1 MGRNPFVTRPGW
13 AAAFLLA
20 IALVAAG
27 AAGAVVAARGQG
39 GPEEPEPL
47 RPGALVSPNRDRLR
61 ICVQVVRVAVDQG
74 RAREAVEAA
83 LRETAKHPSWR
94 SGGLDVAPPVV
105 DSGCPQEPVVLK
117 PGVVF
122 QGPKS
127 LEGFDIAYWGSVVEE
142 PSHYRLF
149 VFIVPREE
157 LAAHVIG
164 WEDFRTFI
172 QGGSARPRPTR
183 RTAPRSPLAFTS
195 CPKRSVTR
203 PSLGRGWRRPW
214 AWSPSSPRHPCH
226 PLAPCPDP
234 GTESCAGPRA
244 AGAVATAQGRPVPA
258 GRAAPPPPAGGCPPL
273 RRRPG

>member
-1 MGRNPFVTRPGW
+1 MGGNPFVTRPGW

-142 PSHYRLF
+142 PSPYRLF

-172 QGGSARPRPTR
+172 QEGLCETTPYEKNCAQVTTGLYLLPEEVGNAAFVRAWLEKALGLEPLVPQTPMPPPGALPRP
-183 RTAPRSPLAFTS
+183 
-195 CPKRSVTR
+195 
-203 PSLGRGWRRPW
+203 GY
-214 AWSPSSPRHPCH
+214 
-226 PLAPCPDP
+226 
-234 GTESCAGPRA
+234 
-244 AGAVATAQGRPVPA
+244 
-258 GRAAPPPPAGGCPPL
+258 
-273 RRRPG
+273 